1 MLTPV
6 EVAITS
12 TGSTDPQGI
21 ESELP
26 VTVTDHDRELCLL
39 DDSKSFTVGSM
50 LTQKTRY
57 ALRALL
63 FLIEEGDGA
72 VRLQRIAESQK
83 IPRKYLELIM
93 LDLKAAD
100 LVESV
105 RGPKGGYC
113 LTRHPRSISFG
124 EVVRALEGPIA
135 LVSCASVNF
144 YRKCDDCRDEATCAI
159 RRMFMLVRDRSADLL
174 NSITLEQGAQ
184 WESRLGDVPTDST
197 HAGLPSDL
205 LA

>member
-1 MLTPV
+1 
-6 EVAITS
+6 
-12 TGSTDPQGI
+12 
-21 ESELP
+21 
-26 VTVTDHDRELCLL
+26 
-39 DDSKSFTVGSM
+39 M

-63 FLIEEGDGA
+63 FLIEEGHGRA

-93 LDLKAAD
+93 LDLKAAN

-113 LTRHPRSISFG
+113 LTRPPSSISFG

-135 LVSCASVNF
+135 LVPCASVNF
-144 YRKCDDCRDEATCAI
+144 YRRCDDCHDEATCAI
-159 RRMFMLVRDRSADLL
+159 RRMFMMVRDRSTEVLD
-174 NSITLEQGAQ
+174 SVTLEEGAR
-184 WESRLGDVPTDST
+184 WELRLDGPPGDSA
-197 HAGLPSDL
+197 AGPRPDSDL
-205 LA
+205 QL